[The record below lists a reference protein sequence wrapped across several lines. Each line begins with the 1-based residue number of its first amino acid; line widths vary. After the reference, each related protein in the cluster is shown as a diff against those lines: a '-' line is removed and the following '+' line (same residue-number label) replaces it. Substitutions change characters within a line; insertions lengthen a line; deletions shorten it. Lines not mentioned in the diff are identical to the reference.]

1 MPLTL
6 LFVVGLVITF
16 VSVLYTVAAL
26 FEGFLAGGGGVFG
39 VVLAPVI
46 LVVMGVVLMMPGTR
60 RKRYSKRR

>member
-1 MPLTL
+1 MRLTL
-6 LFVVGLVITF
+6 LFVAGFCVTF
-16 VSVLYTVAAL
+16 FSVLCTAAAL

-46 LVVMGVVLMMPGTR
+46 LVVMGIVLVMLGTR